1 MYREHLPTIREMFFK
16 IDDRFRT
23 PALNKI
29 SDSAG
34 GVPVIGN
41 ANLVLVGVHVRRTD
55 FVHSARREGGRLA
68 TGDYFRKAMEW
79 FKRKYA
85 TSERRVMFVVVSDDM
100 DWYVERLE
108 SAMVGAQNNLS
119 LKFFAKPRCRQNF
132 RAHSPYDVHLLGT
145 HDTDG
150 ISKEESLGID
160 LAMMLE
166 CHHAILTHGTLGM
179 WIGMLS
185 RGDVVMADDA
195 AMRKPLLEVQLAK
208 KADLGWKFMDYT

>member
-1 MYREHLPTIREMFFK
+1 
-16 IDDRFRT
+16 
-23 PALNKI
+23 
-29 SDSAG
+29 
-34 GVPVIGN
+34 
-41 ANLVLVGVHVRRTD
+41 
-55 FVHSARREGGRLA
+55 
-68 TGDYFRKAMEW
+68 MEW
-79 FKRKYA
+79 FERKYA

-100 DWYVERLE
+100 DW
-108 SAMVGAQNNLS
+108 
-119 LKFFAKPRCRQNF
+119 CRQNF

>member
-1 MYREHLPTIREMFFK
+1 MG
-16 IDDRFRT
+16 
-23 PALNKI
+23 
-29 SDSAG
+29 SS
-34 GVPVIGN
+34 
-41 ANLVLVGVHVRRTD
+41 
-55 FVHSARREGGRLA
+55 
-68 TGDYFRKAMEW
+68 
-79 FKRKYA
+79 
-85 TSERRVMFVVVSDDM
+85 
-100 DWYVERLE
+100 
-108 SAMVGAQNNLS
+108 S
-119 LKFFAKPRCRQNF
+119 LTHTHRFFAIHRCRQNLG
-132 RAHSPYDVHLLGT
+132 AHSPYDVHLLGT

-208 KADLGWKFMDYT
+208 KADLGWKFMDYS